1 MHKVKNKN
9 VAEWLPACVFLYY
22 SNITVDVLTVRSIL
36 MLWRW
41 YYFEHVYTYWLFNN
55 ALVHTYA
62 QDYHMSIA
70 VN

>member
-1 MHKVKNKN
+1 M
-9 VAEWLPACVFLYY
+9 
-22 SNITVDVLTVRSIL
+22 DVLTVRSIL

>member
-1 MHKVKNKN
+1 
-9 VAEWLPACVFLYY
+9 
-22 SNITVDVLTVRSIL
+22 

-55 ALVHTYA
+55 ALHTYA